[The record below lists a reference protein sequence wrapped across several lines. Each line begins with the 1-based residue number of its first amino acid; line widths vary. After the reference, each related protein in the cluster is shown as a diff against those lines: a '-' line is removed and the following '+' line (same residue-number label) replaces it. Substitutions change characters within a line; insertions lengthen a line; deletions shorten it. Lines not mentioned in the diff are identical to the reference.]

1 MIEKKRMWAVTRS
14 FEIIERVAIV
24 DEGKVLMS
32 KKPGRDD
39 SSYSNGWDTIRFFD
53 TEESA
58 KEWIE
63 NEEND
68 IRAMVPKVKKFIEK
82 MDSLWSVRDKLHI
95 ERKDYLGGYASDR
108 DNDGGYRQMFIDE
121 SNYAKKLET
130 FAKCR
135 MLNIDGYMIP
145 IDKVREVKWYGC
157 NSDADEDCPNEWRAV
172 LTTPNGDEFVTNSE
186 EDVRLVWATIGK
198 CSDNWFI
205 DEDIDYSKSE
215 ENGE

>member
-1 MIEKKRMWAVTRS
+1 MIEKKRMWAVTRD

-24 DEGKVLMS
+24 EEGKVLMS
-32 KKPGRDD
+32 KKPGCND
-39 SSYSNGWDTIRFFD
+39 SCYTDGWNIIRFFD

-68 IRAMVPKVKKFIEK
+68 IRAMAPKVKKFINK
-82 MDSLWSVRDKLHI
+82 MDSLWSVREKLHI
-95 ERKDYLGGYASDR
+95 KKTDYLGRHGI
-108 DNDGGYRQMFIDE
+108 DNDEGYRQMYNDE
-121 SNYAKKLET
+121 CNYAKKLET

-135 MLNIDGYMIP
+135 MLNIDGYMIH

-157 NSDADEDCPNEWRAV
+157 NKSADEDCPNEWRAV

-215 ENGE
+215 ENDE

>member
-1 MIEKKRMWAVTRS
+1 MIEKKRMWAVTRD

-32 KKPGRDD
+32 KKPGNSD
-39 SSYSNGWDTIRFFD
+39 SCYTDGWDLIRFFD

-95 ERKDYLGGYASDR
+95 ERKDYLGRYYDDSF
-108 DNDGGYRQMFIDE
+108 GGYRQMYIDE
-121 SNYAKKLET
+121 SKYAKKLET

-135 MLNIDGYMIP
+135 MLDIDGHMIP
-145 IDKVREVKWYGC
+145 IDKVREVKWYGS
-157 NSDADEDCPNEWRAV
+157 NSADEDTPNEWRAV
-172 LTTPNGDEFVTNSE
+172 LTTPNGDEYVTNSE

-198 CSDNWFI
+198 CPDNWFI
-205 DEDIDYSKSE
+205 DDDIDYSKSE
-215 ENGE
+215 ENEE

>member
-24 DEGKVLMS
+24 DEGKVLIS

-39 SSYSNGWDTIRFFD
+39 SCYTDGWDIIRFFD

-82 MDSLWSVRDKLHI
+82 MDSLWTVRDKLHI
-95 ERKDYLGGYASDR
+95 ELKDYLGGYAR
-108 DNDGGYRQMFIDE
+108 NNDDGYRQMLLDE
-121 SNYAKKLET
+121 SIYAQKLET

-135 MLNIDGYMIP
+135 MLDIDGHMIP
-145 IDKVREVKWYGC
+145 IDKVREVKWYGF
-157 NSDADEDCPNEWRAV
+157 SDADEDSPNAWRAV
-172 LTTPNGDEFVTNSE
+172 LETTNGNEYVTSSE

-198 CSDNWFI
+198 CSENWSI
-205 DEDIDYSKSE
+205 DDDIDYSKSE
-215 ENGE
+215 ENEE